1 MISKFGKVCS
11 TLILPLLEKFG
22 ITDRFV
28 LQAADDPNNVTV
40 VGEGELG
47 KIQGLLSSEDLKSA
61 LRNAGI
67 SGPVTIFVGEN
78 KL

>member
-1 MISKFGKVCS
+1 MFS
-11 TLILPLLEKFG
+11 TLILPLPQKFG
-22 ITDRFV
+22 IADRFV

-47 KIQGLLSSEDLKSA
+47 KIQEFLSSEDLKNA

>member
-22 ITDRFV
+22 ITGRFV

-40 VGEGELG
+40 VGEGDLG
-47 KIQGLLSSEDLKSA
+47 KI
-61 LRNAGI
+61 
-67 SGPVTIFVGEN
+67 
-78 KL
+78 